1 MGDARVEFRAGDRL
15 PGRPVATRDRRGF
28 RPGLDRTCPGPLT
41 DLKVPAADGSPELS
55 AQDVDGR
62 WVRDTFDE
70 SPAPARPL
78 SRVVPTPYPWAGVP
92 AGERSFEV
100 VVPTVR
106 DGLEGPEESLRL
118 RLITYDEG
126 SWEPRE
132 GPVFTGT
139 VRDAP

>member
-1 MGDARVEFRAGDRL
+1 MPVSSSAPATSSWTVRWPLGTGAVSGWGSTAG
-15 PGRPVATRDRRGF
+15 
-28 RPGLDRTCPGPLT
+28 PGPLT
-41 DLKVPAADGSPELS
+41 DLKVLAADGSPELS
-55 AQDVDGR
+55 TPDVDGR

-78 SRVVPTPYPWAGVP
+78 SRVVPTPYLWGGVP

-106 DGLEGPEESLRL
+106 DGLEEPEESLRL

>member
-1 MGDARVEFRAGDRL
+1 M
-15 PGRPVATRDRRGF
+15 VA
-28 RPGLDRTCPGPLT
+28 
-41 DLKVPAADGSPELS
+41 
-55 AQDVDGR
+55 
-62 WVRDTFDE
+62 
-70 SPAPARPL
+70 
-78 SRVVPTPYPWAGVP
+78 
-92 AGERSFEV
+92 
-100 VVPTVR
+100 PTVR